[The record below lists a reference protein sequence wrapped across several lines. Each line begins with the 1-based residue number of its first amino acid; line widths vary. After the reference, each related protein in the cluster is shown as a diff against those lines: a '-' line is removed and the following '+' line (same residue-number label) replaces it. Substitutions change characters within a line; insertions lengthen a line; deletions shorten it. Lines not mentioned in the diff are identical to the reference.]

1 MRPNNPRNNIVGI
14 TFSTFDFFSAG
25 HVKMLEEYED
35 KSFTG
40 EYYCKTNGIQW
51 FYNSRN
57 PDVSSSNIRKKL
69 SKAN

>member
-1 MRPNNPRNNIVGI
+1 MRPNNPRNNMVGI
-14 TFSTFDFFSAG
+14 TFSTFDFFHAG

-35 KSFTG
+35 KSATG
-40 EYYCKTNGIQW
+40 KDYCETNGIQW

-57 PDVSSSNIRKKL
+57 PDFCSSNICKKL